1 MILKGN
7 IRAGGQELARHLMN
21 DRHEIDPEASFQP
34 SKIGN
39 ERVELAELRGF
50 ASSDLAG
57 AFAEIEGVAAGT
69 NCTKP
74 IYSLSINPSQPM
86 TRDQYGHAIE
96 RLEKKLGLEDQARA
110 VVFHVKDGREHCHVA
125 WSRIDLEKMQARHM
139 EFDRQKLREVARE
152 LVRDFGHDMPKFLGE
167 NRGEDRYKDSFKEV
181 TLAERGQEERTG
193 LSPAERRAE
202 ITEAYRQSDSAT
214 AFRTALQERGYVL
227 AWGDKANK
235 KGERTPVLVDCA
247 GEVHGLRQQIEGAR
261 AKEIRE
267 TLRLDQIRDMPTVQQ
282 AKERIAERARVDA
295 VEKAPERP
303 QEGKEPR
310 HSVRGAEEA
319 LKALMDAQRAEM
331 KAVSGEHRETLAAI
345 RESEREQINETKAAI
360 KGAYRDD
367 WRDLFK
373 RQREEMQAATDL
385 AKSPVRRLRW
395 LLGHDDMD
403 KQQDGAKGYLAAAF
417 KFMTGDPKERIASLR
432 RQHFTDETRT
442 DRRAMFRFVAKGELD
457 FKKMERTHERER
469 NELADLQKA
478 ALREEIRVIR
488 QDTTERRAEAR
499 EAHEGAIAATWD
511 RHTDPIKEG
520 FQRLN
525 TARREE
531 RRSGDDQA
539 QLDSLEQTF
548 SPFARWGDLSAIP
561 TADAQN
567 QPPEREAEPS
577 MGDPR
582 AARDRQSANRTPEAT
597 REAGDDPKPARHDD
611 KEQTAE
617 AERML
622 DLARGNTDQT
632 GAAREDRSSPS
643 SSLDAF
649 FSSRHSPEELQRAE
663 EEGRKDTKKE
673 REQDRK
679 RGDDLG
685 RTMGRS

>member
-34 SKIGN
+34 PKIGN

-50 ASSDLAG
+50 ASTDLAG
-57 AFAEIEGVAAGT
+57 AFREIEGVAVGT

-96 RLEKKLGLEDQARA
+96 RLEKKLGLADQPRA

-152 LVRDFGHDMPKFLGE
+152 LVRDFGHDMPKFLGKD
-167 NRGEDRYKDSFKEV
+167 RGNDRYKDRFKEV
-181 TLAERGQEERTG
+181 SLAEQGQAQRSG
-193 LSPAERRAE
+193 IDPADRRE
-202 ITEAYRQSDSAT
+202 QVTEAYRQSDSAS
-214 AFRTALQERGYVL
+214 AFRSALQERGFEL
-227 AWGDKANK
+227 AQGDRRAF
-235 KGERTPVLVDCA
+235 VVVDRA
-247 GEVHGLRQQIEGAR
+247 GEVHSVNKQIEGAKP
-261 AKEIRE
+261 KEIKG
-267 TLRLDQIRDMPTVQQ
+267 TLHLEQIREDLPTVQQ
-282 AKERIAERARVDA
+282 AKERIAERAREDVA
-295 VEKAPERP
+295 EKTPERP

-310 HSVRGAEEA
+310 HSVKGAEEA
-319 LKALMDAQRAEM
+319 LKALTDAQKAEM

-345 RESEREQINETKAAI
+345 RDQEREQIDQTRAAI

-373 RQREEMQAATDL
+373 RQREEMKAATEL

-417 KFMTGDPKERIASLR
+417 QFMTGDPKERIASLR
-432 RQHFTDETRT
+432 RQHFTDEART
-442 DRRAMFRFVAKGELD
+442 DRKAMFRFVAKGELD

-469 NELADLQKA
+469 DELADLQKA

-499 EAHEGAIAATWD
+499 EAREDAIAATWD
-511 RHTDPIKEG
+511 RYTDPIKEG

-525 TARREE
+525 KARTSE
-531 RRSGDDQA
+531 RRSRDDQA

-548 SPFARWGDLSAIP
+548 SPFASWGDLSAIP
-561 TADAQN
+561 TAAPQN
-567 QPPEREAEPS
+567 QPSERTPDPS
-577 MGDPR
+577 KSHSR
-582 AARDRQSANRTPEAT
+582 AARDQQPANRTPEAT
-597 REAGDDPKPARHDD
+597 REAGNDPTPARHDQ
-611 KEQTAE
+611 KEAKAD

-632 GAAREDRSSPS
+632 GKSREDRSSPS

-649 FSSRHSPEELQRAE
+649 FSTFSAEELEQAE
-663 EEGRKDTKKE
+663 EEGRKDAKREKE
-673 REQDRK
+673 QERK
-679 RGDDLG
+679 RGDDTG
-685 RTMGRS
+685 RMMGPD